1 MVKNEEK
8 KNEAFSIIKNLYFKP
23 DKDYEK
29 LEALCKTDAEKK
41 QLKND
46 YVIARANYRKSM
58 NLNFAVNDKAVKD
71 MIKELKKLD
80 ERITKDIENMDK
92 ISAVFKIISEA
103 VKMASSI
110 IVVVMSLL

>member
-1 MVKNEEK
+1 M
-8 KNEAFSIIKNLYFKP
+8 

-29 LEALCKTDAEKK
+29 LEALCKKDEEKK
-41 QLKND
+41 QLNND
-46 YVIARANYRKSM
+46 YVIVRINYRKSM
-58 NLNFAVNDKAVKD
+58 DLNFAINDKTIKD

-110 IVVVMSLL
+110 IIVVMSLL

>member
-1 MVKNEEK
+1 MAKKEEK
-8 KNEAFSIIKNLYFKP
+8 EDQVFSIIKNIYFRL

-41 QLKND
+41 MLKND

-58 NLNFAVNDKAVKD
+58 NLDFSVNDKAVKD

-110 IVVVMSLL
+110 IVVVMNLL